1 LLRPPQSTREVN
13 VPALVTVSE
22 LKTYLGLTGS
32 NDDALLASVA
42 SNATAIAQDET
53 GRIFAVE
60 SNVTRT
66 YSTDGQASLVVHDM
80 PREDATRVVSYAGV
94 DQTEDTGYWLLPD
107 RRSNEVSTIIQ
118 LRRYDVGW
126 ANRSYSWFDANLD
139 SPRAALGDAQPN
151 NLVITGTWGHPTR
164 PDSVFENIRRLAAL
178 LYWQAKAGASGI
190 VSTPTGEEIDVAA
203 SRPPGWDEFVT
214 HWRIRTAVVLV

>member
-1 LLRPPQSTREVN
+1 M
-13 VPALVTVSE
+13 
-22 LKTYLGLTGS
+22 
-32 NDDALLASVA
+32 A

-66 YSTDGQASLVVHDM
+66 YSTEGQSSLIVHDM
-80 PREDATRVVSYAGV
+80 PRTDTTRTVTYAGV
-94 DQTEDTGYWLLPD
+94 AQTLDTGYWLLPD
-107 RRSNEVSTIIQ
+107 RRTNEVSTTIQ

-126 ANRSYSWFDANLD
+126 ANRSFNWFDANLD
-139 SPRAALGDAQPN
+139 SWRAGYGDTAPN
-151 NLVITGTWGHPTR
+151 NLVITGVWGHPTR

-190 VSTPTGEEIDVAA
+190 VSTPSGEEIDVAA
-203 SRPPGWDEFVT
+203 SRPPGWQEFVD
-214 HWRIRTAVVLV
+214 HWRIRTAVAAAGIW